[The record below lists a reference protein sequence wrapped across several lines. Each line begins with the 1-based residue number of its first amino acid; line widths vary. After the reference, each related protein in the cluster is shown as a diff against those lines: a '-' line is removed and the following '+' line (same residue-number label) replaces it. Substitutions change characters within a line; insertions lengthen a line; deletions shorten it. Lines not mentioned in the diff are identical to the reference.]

1 MRHHDLLHN
10 FTAGGNIFPWRI
22 VKFGSADYQVLQA
35 SANSDLMFGVSYF
48 PQASNDPLKPGDSLT
63 NIKVIANER
72 LDVVM
77 THVAEVEYGAA
88 VTRGQY
94 LTSDA
99 SGRAIPAVPGAGV
112 RVIGMAMLSGVLGD
126 IGSVWIQPGGLAS

>member
-1 MRHHDLLHN
+1 MRHHDLVHN
-10 FTAGGNIFPWRI
+10 FTAGGNVKPWRI
-22 VKFGSADYQVLQA
+22 VKFGSADYQAVQA
-35 SANSDLMFGVSYF
+35 AANTDLMFGVSYF
-48 PQASNDPLKPGDSLT
+48 PQAFNDPIKPGQLLT
-63 NIKVIANER
+63 DVQVLANER
-72 LDVVM
+72 FDVVM

-99 SGRAIPAVPGAGV
+99 QGRAIPAIPGAGV